1 MIDKSQTIRALP
13 KESIKPESPYAFG
26 ENWKRYIKKSY
37 TEEHLAIAR
46 KWLLEFLRLPDLQ
59 DKVFLDIGCGS
70 GIHSLAAWESKAQHV
85 DSIDVDPDSIQ
96 ATAVLRQSCG
106 NPENWEIRPGSILD
120 DSLLAILPQ
129 ADIVYS
135 WGVLHHTGNL
145 WKAMEN
151 SAKFLKPDSLFY
163 IAIYEKNEKSQYWI
177 SVKRRYNV
185 SGWWQRHGMEMKYI
199 FKHFFWPPYPK
210 RIIRSFWYIASYKS
224 KRGMA
229 FMTDVRDWLGG
240 WPYEPATAEEV
251 CAFCERKLGLTRLQV
266 KTGEANIEYL
276 FAKPKNK

>member
-185 SGWWQRHGMEMKYI
+185 SGWWQRHGMEIQNESSVPSGTLLLTK
-199 FKHFFWPPYPK
+199 
-210 RIIRSFWYIASYKS
+210 ASV
-224 KRGMA
+224 A
-229 FMTDVRDWLGG
+229 WL
-240 WPYEPATAEEV
+240 
-251 CAFCERKLGLTRLQV
+251 L
-266 KTGEANIEYL
+266 
-276 FAKPKNK
+276 